1 MIGTSL
7 PAYVFIRVSIFLLQY
22 TTPICLACVLLTIAS
37 MGLSETGPRVVIGL
51 LLGYSILDAFFALL
65 IFYPYNR
72 RLKLRAEH
80 PPLKSKEER
89 RKLVEQVL
97 NNIPDLVQY
106 LRGWF
111 LGANEAD
118 IWRDNVYE
126 FASWA
131 FFDRRPRRLTPAE
144 GEELDEYISR
154 FEQRL
159 GRPLK
164 PGRGE
169 TKSLRL
175 TFDNVEV
182 RYRSV
187 IWYFIVGI
195 VDLVTYFQLRYHGLQ
210 FHALAKPHSQS
221 VIPFRPQSLFAKK
234 RSVSRLS
241 YWYRPHT
248 AENELPV
255 IFLHGIGIGLW
266 PYVPYLSGLNTRFPE
281 DENIGIIALEILPV
295 SFRLTDAPL
304 SQTEF
309 ISEITLILEE
319 HGWDQFAVVGH
330 SYGTVLAIHMVKS
343 PSLNPRIG
351 SIVLIDPVCI
361 LLHLPDVAVN
371 FTRRKPTRANEY
383 LLWYFASMDPGVA
396 HCLGRHFFWKDNIA
410 WKEELLEIV
419 GQQLIEPKSR
429 KVAVCLAERD
439 LIVDTTTVQQYLVN
453 GKNWTSASNSLQ
465 QSNSI
470 DTTSSPVSEHGGD
483 NNSIE
488 VLWFDGL
495 DHAQVFDKKEATAQ
509 IIDLTRRCCAS

>member
-7 PAYVFIRVSIFLLQY
+7 PEYIFIRVSIFLLQY
-22 TTPICLACVLLTIAS
+22 TTPICLAYVLLIIS
-37 MGLSETGPRVVIGL
+37 SVGLSEIGPQVVVGI
-51 LLGYSILDAFFALL
+51 LLGYSVLDAFYALL
-65 IFYPYNR
+65 VFYPYNR

-89 RKLVEQVL
+89 LKLFEQVL

-118 IWRDNVYE
+118 IWRDNVYD

-131 FFDRRPRRLTPAE
+131 FFDRKLHRLTLAE
-144 GEELDEYISR
+144 REELDEYINR
-154 FEQRL
+154 LEQRL

-164 PGRGE
+164 PGRNK
-169 TKSLRL
+169 TNSLRL
-175 TFDNVEV
+175 TFDDVEV

-195 VDLVTYFQLRYHGLQ
+195 VDLVTYFRLRYHGLK
-210 FHALAKPHSQS
+210 FHAQAKAHSQS
-221 VIPFRPQSLFAKK
+221 VIPLRPQSLFIEK
-234 RSVSRLS
+234 RSVARLS

-248 AENELPV
+248 AENKLPV

-266 PYVPYLSGLNTRFPE
+266 PYVSYLSGLNKGFPK
-281 DENIGIIALEILPV
+281 DEKIGIIALEILPV
-295 SFRLTDAPL
+295 SFRLTGAPL
-304 SQTEF
+304 SQAEF

-330 SYGTVLAIHMVKS
+330 SYGTVLAAHMVKS
-343 PSLNPRIG
+343 PSLNPRIK
-351 SIVLIDPVCI
+351 SLMLIDPVCI

-419 GQQLIEPKSR
+419 GEQVIEPRSR
-429 KVAVCLAERD
+429 KVVVCLAERD
-439 LIVDTTTVQQYLVN
+439 LIVDTRTVQQYLVN
-453 GKNWTSASNSLQ
+453 GKDWTSASNGLQ

-470 DTTSSPVSEHGGD
+470 NATSSSFSEHGRD

-488 VLWFDGL
+488 VIWFGGL
-495 DHAQVFDKKEATAQ
+495 DHAQVFDKKETTAQ
-509 IIDLTRRCCAS
+509 IIDLTRLCCES